1 VAGKYVSDHHRHS
14 AWQRAERQRVYGDA
28 GMVVPDRA
36 TADVWRYRG
45 NRDEPTD
52 GEYIFRELWGT

>member
-1 VAGKYVSDHHRHS
+1 
-14 AWQRAERQRVYGDA
+14 
-28 GMVVPDRA
+28 MVVPDRA